1 MSALLLPN
9 ILLLLASNFHSAVP
23 AVAGVLVATG
33 VPESLLMSLLLQVF
47 IMSRTS
53 LLLQVSQMLLSSLVS
68 VISPLLIAYC
78 LSRALYL
85 F

>member
-1 MSALLLPN
+1 M
-9 ILLLLASNFHSAVP
+9 LLLASNFHSAVP
-23 AVAGVLVATG
+23 AVAGVLAASG
-33 VPESLLMSLLLQVF
+33 VQESLQMSLLLQVPVF